1 MKLTAK
7 SALSLLLLTIPFNFI
22 AIKGI
27 GNVYLSTLVILI
39 EFFFL
44 FLVTGGN
51 ILAKKNI
58 LIVSS
63 FFVITLLTT
72 IINVT
77 CFDSS
82 LIEFQITNTV
92 IYFQNTVVFIVCYYL
107 FDKIELDYFY
117 KLFVVIAF
125 IGVLRIFIEEPN
137 HIFKMSL
144 IWGERIEAYFIG
156 GVNNFS
162 LILGIAFLISFF
174 YLKNKF
180 LKITSCIL
188 LMLVIVL
195 GMSRGALLGVILT
208 LFFTF
213 FYYANKRTLKLFF
226 RYSLYFFLIGLLMLV
241 LLGEIDV
248 VIEKVQDRFFSLFTN
263 EKSANQFFS
272 ARGDLISDMF
282 GRLSNSSLFQILF
295 GHGNGSIDFF
305 DKISKQ
311 RYETSHNIL
320 IDLLYR
326 NGILILG
333 LYVLTLIY
341 VFLIFIK
348 NREKKKLTLFAI
360 FIFFH
365 LELLVNPIVFAAQV
379 GWLYAVFMALFIKQ
393 NLSNNHN
400 KQL

>member
-7 SALSLLLLTIPFNFI
+7 SALSFLLLTIPFNFI

-27 GNVYLSTLVILI
+27 GNVYLSTVVVLI

-77 CFDSS
+77 YFDSS
-82 LIEFQITNTV
+82 LIEFQITNTI
-92 IYFQNTVVFIVCYYL
+92 IYFQNTVVFILCYYL
-107 FDKIELDYFY
+107 LDRIELDYFY

-188 LMLVIVL
+188 LLLVIVL
-195 GMSRGALLGVILT
+195 TMSRGALLGVILT

-226 RYSLYFFLIGLLMLV
+226 RYSLYFFLIGLFMLV

-282 GRLSNSSLFQILF
+282 ERLSNSSFFQILF

-348 NREKKKLTLFAI
+348 NKEKKKPTLFAI

-393 NLSNNHN
+393 NFPNNYK